1 MGGFFQPAN
10 SQQVVGYLTI
20 FRVLSKAR
28 IIIFCGNETTHYQS
42 GKIKKTTK
50 GMRWNRLT
58 QIANKDI
65 VGFFRVSNSCKTSQ
79 AIGFAHDFRV
89 AFSFALWKP

>member
-1 MGGFFQPAN
+1 
-10 SQQVVGYLTI
+10 
-20 FRVLSKAR
+20 
-28 IIIFCGNETTHYQS
+28 
-42 GKIKKTTK
+42 
-50 GMRWNRLT
+50 MRWNRLT

-89 AFSFALWKP
+89 AFSFAL

>member
-50 GMRWNRLT
+50 GRNTTTEGSEDDKCDGADWH
-58 QIANKDI
+58 K
-65 VGFFRVSNSCKTSQ
+65 
-79 AIGFAHDFRV
+79 
-89 AFSFALWKP
+89 

>member
-50 GMRWNRLT
+50 GRNT
-58 QIANKDI
+58 TTEGSEDDKCD
-65 VGFFRVSNSCKTSQ
+65 GT
-79 AIGFAHDFRV
+79 D
-89 AFSFALWKP
+89 

>member
-42 GKIKKTTK
+42 GKIKKNHK
-50 GMRWNRLT
+50 GKKLQRKAVKMINAME
-58 QIANKDI
+58 QIDT
-65 VGFFRVSNSCKTSQ
+65 NSK
-79 AIGFAHDFRV
+79 
-89 AFSFALWKP
+89 

>member
-42 GKIKKTTK
+42 GKIKKPQREETTTEGSEDDK
-50 GMRWNRLT
+50 CDGT
-58 QIANKDI
+58 D
-65 VGFFRVSNSCKTSQ
+65 
-79 AIGFAHDFRV
+79 
-89 AFSFALWKP
+89 